1 MFVCLGFFSYRWRM
15 KVTYGNLVPPVI
27 FTNAISSISWTPKF
41 LFSNCFKRFV
51 CFINIITFVKTESW
65 QNRQPETTPLNQK
78 WLHLVLP
85 NLFYLYSFKKS
96 MDAFKRKKT
105 YRKKIINTGKKN
117 QKLHILCFPFETDNI
132 IDRRKTTLK
141 SLLRFFC
148 WQQ

>member
-1 MFVCLGFFSYRWRM
+1 MFVCLFGFFSYRWRM
-15 KVTYGNLVPPVI
+15 KVTYGNLIPPVI

-65 QNRQPETTPLNQK
+65 QNRQPETTPLNHI

-105 YRKKIINTGKKN
+105 YRKKIINTGKKI
-117 QKLHILCFPFETDNI
+117 KSYIYYVFPLKRI
-132 IDRRKTTLK
+132 TLLIEEK
-141 SLLRFFC
+141 PH
-148 WQQ
+148 